1 LKDVLQYSHVFI
13 EIFWLFRTLT
23 LSFLPSLP
31 KIIPHTFHIFRCG
44 PQLIRHRQGLFR
56 HHLYHIIIGF
66 LKDFQR
72 VTKVGELAA
81 LVGLEGA
88 VAV

>member
-1 LKDVLQYSHVFI
+1 MKDVLQYSHVLI

-23 LSFLPSLP
+23 LPFLPSLP
-31 KIIPHTFHIFRCG
+31 KIIPRTFHTFRRG
-44 PQLIRHRQGLFR
+44 PQPIRHRQRLFR
-56 HHLYHIIIGF
+56 HHFYHIIIGF

-88 VAV
+88 VAA